1 MPARKAAAPKQF
13 NNPLANC
20 LPAYQEVLEATK
32 RMTREEIDADWDAKQ
47 RQRADSGMDM
57 RVPTLNLISRV
68 TGQVVRIPG
77 D

>member
-1 MPARKAAAPKQF
+1 
-13 NNPLANC
+13 
-20 LPAYQEVLEATK
+20 
-32 RMTREEIDADWDAKQ
+32 MTREEIDADWDAKQ